1 MKHLKRIKLIS
12 LFIAGLMIIAC
23 NNTVSQK
30 NDEKTPEEAAK
41 EAPKDEAL
49 KEQSE
54 SFDKSM
60 DNINNAMDQAR
71 VLNEKIQI
79 VEKQFE
85 TGQITREKADQL
97 INDLNQRYSK
107 ATGEKEEISIG
118 AFPTWLTDLNIT
130 EPQGLTFNATD
141 SYLTKEE
148 NLQDGYNSALFIYSG
163 TYQQAM
169 AEAKRIAEQAN
180 IPLSESYQK
189 AKDLADQL
197 GKEIEGIE
205 GVTYIN
211 YKFGD
216 GSFDGKYKISLSV
229 DKSGKLTMHVVDEQ
243 MKNAR
248 KEATGLPKK

>member
-1 MKHLKRIKLIS
+1 MKHLNYITIIS
-12 LFIAGLMIIAC
+12 LLVAGLTIAAC

-30 NDEKTPEEAAK
+30 NDKKTTEEASK
-41 EAPKDEAL
+41 EAPKDVDL

-60 DNINNAMDQAR
+60 DNINDAMDLAR

-85 TGQITREKADQL
+85 TGQINREKADQL

-107 ATGEKEEISIG
+107 ATGEEDEYSIG
-118 AFPTWLTDLNIT
+118 VFPTWLTDMNIT
-130 EPQGLTFNATD
+130 EPQGLTFNTSD

-148 NLQDGYNSALFIYSG
+148 NLQDGYNSALFIYTG

-189 AKDLADQL
+189 AKDLADKL

-205 GVTYIN
+205 GVTYLN

-229 DKSGKLTMHVVDEQ
+229 DKSGKLTMHVVDEK

-248 KEATGLPKK
+248 KEATGLPKY

>member
-1 MKHLKRIKLIS
+1 MKHLNRITIIS
-12 LFIAGLMIIAC
+12 LFIAGLTIVAC
-23 NNTVSQK
+23 NNPVSQK
-30 NDEKTPEEAAK
+30 SDEKTPEEAAK

-54 SFDKSM
+54 SFDKSI
-60 DNINNAMDQAR
+60 DNLNDAMDMAR

-85 TGQITREKADQL
+85 TGQINREKADQL

-107 ATGEKEEISIG
+107 ATGENEENSIG
-118 AFPTWLTDLNIT
+118 TFPAWLTDLNIT
-130 EPQGLTFNATD
+130 EPQGLTYNASD

-148 NLQDGYNSALFIYSG
+148 NLQDGFNSALFIYNG

-189 AKDLADQL
+189 AKDLSEQL
-197 GKEIEGIE
+197 GKEIEGVE
-205 GVTYIN
+205 GVAYIN

-216 GSFDGKYKISLSV
+216 ESFDGRYKISLSV
-229 DKSGKLTMHVVDEQ
+229 DKSGKLAIHVVDEQ

-248 KEATGLPKK
+248 KEASGLPKN

>member
-1 MKHLKRIKLIS
+1 MKHLNHITIIS
-12 LFIAGLMIIAC
+12 LLVAGLTIAAC
-23 NNTVSQK
+23 NNIVSQK
-30 NDEKTPEEAAK
+30 NDEKTTEEATK
-41 EAPKDEAL
+41 DAPKDVDL

-60 DNINNAMDQAR
+60 DNINNAMDLAK

-85 TGQITREKADQL
+85 TGQINREKADQL

-107 ATGEKEEISIG
+107 ATEEKEENSIG
-118 AFPTWLTDLNIT
+118 VFPTWLTDLNIT
-130 EPQGLTFNATD
+130 EPQGLTFNASD

-148 NLQDGYNSALFIYSG
+148 NLQDGYNSALFIYTG

-189 AKDLADQL
+189 AKDLADKL

-205 GVTYIN
+205 GVTYLN

-229 DKSGKLTMHVVDEQ
+229 DKSGKLTMHVVDEK

-248 KEATGLPKK
+248 KEASGLPKY